1 MKKNLLFL
9 FAILMAS
16 VVSAN
21 AAEAIVMDACNNVLY
36 PTKVSSKD
44 LSVQVDF
51 GRPVNMPNVTVL
63 GGTFRNPVVAN
74 WSATGEIE
82 GLALNVVPVKNGEG
96 YTTSC
101 TISVTED
108 MWGDLNSGQWSIV
121 IGFPDCT
128 DPATLDEDGLPMEA
142 LFKAYDEDGTFLTDF
157 EAPAEICFY
166 IPDTTASEYLGYYPT
181 EEDMKEEGLTIADV
195 YDMGIV
201 TFYFSGLVDWENA
214 EAIVTITYKDGTDT
228 SEFFF
233 GEEMGGDMN
242 RSGVMELYVPI
253 WVELDQETSDISS
266 IDISISGLM
275 NADGSDMNDIEV
287 SIFDDNTKSPK
298 KIGTASVNSIST
310 EDAIS
315 TRIYAIDG
323 RVIKT
328 GITDLKKGIYIIN
341 GRKFVVR

>member
-1 MKKNLLFL
+1 MRKTLLFII
-9 FAILMAS
+9 AILMAS

-21 AAEAIVMDACNNVLY
+21 AAETITMDACNNVLY

-44 LSVQVDF
+44 LTVQVDF
-51 GRPVNMPNVTVL
+51 GRPVNMPNVSVL

-74 WSATGEIE
+74 WSATGETE
-82 GLALNVVPVKNGEG
+82 GLPLNVTPVKDADG

-108 MWGDLNSGQWSIV
+108 MWGDLNNGQWSIV

-166 IPDTTASEYLGYYPT
+166 IPDTTASKYLGYYPT

-214 EAIVTITYKDGTDT
+214 EAYVVINYKDGDY
-228 SEFFF
+228 SSDFFV
-233 GEEMGGDMN
+233 GEEMGADVN
-242 RSGVMELYVPI
+242 RSGIMELYVPI
-253 WVELDQETSDISS
+253 WVELDQDIENIES
-266 IDISISGLM
+266 IDITLGGLV
-275 NADGSDMNDIEV
+275 NADGTEMDDIEV
-287 SIFDDNTKSPK
+287 SISNINTNAPK
-298 KIGTASVNSIST
+298 KIGTANVN
-310 EDAIS
+310 AIS
-315 TRIYAIDG
+315 IENAVNTPIYTIDG
-323 RVIKT
+323 KVVKSDISGLT
-328 GITDLKKGIYIIN
+328 KGIYIVN
-341 GRKFVVR
+341 GRKVVVR